1 MTKNKIIGIIVA
13 VLIVLSLVVVVWA
26 DVGRAFIP
34 GNRIAVIS
42 LTGPIMGS
50 SGGGILAPAGIT
62 PDLVRRLL
70 EQAERDGSIKAVVL
84 RIESPGG
91 AIAASQ
97 EIGDTIREFEKPI
110 VVSMGDQ
117 ATSGGYYISAH
128 ADMIVAQPG
137 TITGR
142 IGVIFMH
149 LNVDGLLEKLGIERE
164 TITGGEHKDMFV
176 TPLTAERRDLL
187 QRISDKAHEQ
197 FIETVVGGRDLPI
210 SEVRELAT
218 GELFIGTQALDLGL
232 VDLLGGRQVAID
244 AAAELAGV
252 QDPVVI
258 ELAPPVPSIWD
269 LFLGGG
275 GILEIVRARLLGEEF
290 IMLREVRELLNT
302 YSLPR
307 F

>member
-13 VLIVLSLVVVVWA
+13 ALIVLSLVIVVWA

-42 LTGPIMGS
+42 LTGPIME
-50 SGGGILAPAGIT
+50 SGGGLLAPAAIT
-62 PDLVRRLL
+62 PDLVRGLL
-70 EQAERDGSIKAVVL
+70 EQAERDDSIKAVVL

-97 EIGDTIREFEKPI
+97 EIGDTIRDFEKPI

-142 IGVIFMH
+142 IGVIFQH

-176 TPLTAERRDLL
+176 TPLTAECRDIL
-187 QRISDKAHEQ
+187 QQITDEAHDQ
-197 FIETVVGGRDLPI
+197 FMRTVAGGRDLPL

>member
-1 MTKNKIIGIIVA
+1 MTKNKVIGITVA
-13 VLIVLSLVVVVWA
+13 VVVVLSLVIVVWA
-26 DVGRAFIP
+26 DVGRAFMP
-34 GNRIAVIS
+34 ANRIAVIS
-42 LTGPIMGS
+42 LTGPIQES
-50 SGGGILAPAGIT
+50 PGGLLAPAGIT
-62 PDLVRRLL
+62 PDLVRALL
-70 EQAERDGSIKAVVL
+70 EHAEADGSIKAVVL

-97 EIGDTIREFEKPI
+97 EIGDMIKDFEKPI
-110 VVSMGDQ
+110 VVSMADM

-137 TITGR
+137 TITGS

-176 TPLTAERRDLL
+176 TPLTPERRDLM
-187 QRISDKAHEQ
+187 QRIMDEAHDQ
-197 FIETVVGGRDLPI
+197 FIQTVAEGRDLPL

-232 VDLLGGRQVAID
+232 VDRLGGRQVAID
-244 AAAELAGV
+244 AAAELAGIE
-252 QDPVVI
+252 DPVVF
-258 ELAPPVPSIWD
+258 ELAPPAPSLLD
-269 LFLGGG
+269 LLLSTGS
-275 GILEIVRARLLGEEF
+275 ILRDLTITRLLGEE
-290 IMLREVRELLNT
+290 IVLLRELLNT

-307 F
+307 Y